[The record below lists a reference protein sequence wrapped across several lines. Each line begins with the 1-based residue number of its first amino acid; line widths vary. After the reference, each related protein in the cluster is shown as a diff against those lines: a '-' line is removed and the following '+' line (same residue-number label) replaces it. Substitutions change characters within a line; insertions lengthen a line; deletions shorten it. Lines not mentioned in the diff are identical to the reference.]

1 MHIQSIK
8 ISPDVNEID
17 ENIDAMNQQK
27 SQVLFRRISKAFK
40 QQQQQAEIFKEH
52 KIKCIYPD
60 YLWRHE

>member
-27 SQVLFRRISKAFK
+27 SQVLFRRISKA
-40 QQQQQAEIFKEH
+40 QATAARQRF
-52 KIKCIYPD
+52 
-60 YLWRHE
+60 

>member
-27 SQVLFRRISKAFK
+27 SQVLFRRIKAFK
-40 QQQQQAEIFKEH
+40 QQQQQAEILKS
-52 KIKCIYPD
+52 IK
-60 YLWRHE
+60 

>member
-40 QQQQQAEIFKEH
+40 QQQQQADFLKA
-52 KIKCIYPD
+52 
-60 YLWRHE
+60 